1 MSGPNTPISW
11 FLCLLHFPT
20 GCWLPSLGACQNH
33 LGCLKCRFQVSRPRY
48 WEFVFNSI
56 QIVLNSSH
64 DIPISRTPGIGQ
76 KVFWWKMDS
85 CVFPWHPLLITG
97 DSGSVTS
104 WLCWMNPFFQSSHY
118 WLRSRGESGALS
130 LARCFKKSTGTAGGY
145 EEESQWAEEQDL
157 HQKGGAWIKLHYVAQ
172 IAMGLKQVCI
182 VSVFGCCNP
191 TVAGGLSPPPTPCK
205 EPLSRVPS
213 WPSLSP
219 SFADPEHT
227 SSLAAGMGEQRQL
240 CWRRKIPPAPDCS
253 NCLMF
258 CICLHIPRQWQPPTQ
273 FLLESLSLSL
283 IPTCSHI
290 HTNTHGCVPSLAHS
304 LPSIHKAKIATDT
317 LTEEADWTASCS
329 PPPLMTA
336 LKATQPRPHFLRRSS
351 WEPACSRRE
360 MFEWAPA
367 HPLYLSWLKELA
379 SWKLQGT

>member
-11 FLCLLHFPT
+11 LLCLLHFLT

-76 KVFWWKMDS
+76 KVFWWKLDS

-118 WLRSRGESGALS
+118 WLRSRGEPGALS
-130 LARCFKKSTGTAGGY
+130 LARCFEKSTGTAGGY

-172 IAMGLKQVCI
+172 ITMGLMQVCI
-182 VSVFGCCNP
+182 VSVFGCCNS
-191 TVAGGLSPPPTPCK
+191 TVAGGLSPTPHPRQGASFK
-205 EPLSRVPS
+205 SALLAQAEPL
-213 WPSLSP
+213 
-219 SFADPEHT
+219 
-227 SSLAAGMGEQRQL
+227 L
-240 CWRRKIPPAPDCS
+240 CRPW
-253 NCLMF
+253 
-258 CICLHIPRQWQPPTQ
+258 
-273 FLLESLSLSL
+273 
-283 IPTCSHI
+283 
-290 HTNTHGCVPSLAHS
+290 AH
-304 LPSIHKAKIATDT
+304 
-317 LTEEADWTASCS
+317 
-329 PPPLMTA
+329 
-336 LKATQPRPHFLRRSS
+336 
-351 WEPACSRRE
+351 
-360 MFEWAPA
+360 
-367 HPLYLSWLKELA
+367 
-379 SWKLQGT
+379 